1 MRPEIK
7 NPYTI
12 SLPNNTDNPYLL
24 KVLGEVFNEGA
35 DAMYSALVKYLNEPC
50 TEHEG
55 ATTIKYVSHRW
66 HRYLCPQCWNQLLES
81 K

>member
-1 MRPEIK
+1 MWRPE
-7 NPYTI
+7 NPYFVQIT
-12 SLPNNTDNPYLL
+12 SSDEQVKRALAWQ
-24 KVLGEVFNEGA
+24 EGA

>member
-50 TEHEG
+50 TKHIGILGWKE
-55 ATTIKYVSHRW
+55 S
-66 HRYLCPQCWNQLLES
+66 HRYLCPECMAKLKES
-81 K
+81 